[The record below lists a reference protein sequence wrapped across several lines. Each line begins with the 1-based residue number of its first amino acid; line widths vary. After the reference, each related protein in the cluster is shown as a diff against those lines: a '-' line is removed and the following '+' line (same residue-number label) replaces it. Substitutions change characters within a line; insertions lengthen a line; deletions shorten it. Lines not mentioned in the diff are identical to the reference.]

1 MTPKR
6 TILIILGLVI
16 ICVFAVFILRPSPSI
31 EFKDEVVLGQ
41 TTTQVVLEDW
51 TILSATGGYESKI
64 TLDNGKSVDAKWL
77 IVKDVPPSYR
87 LDMFPHSFYHH
98 HIYVAPVQPGVAK
111 VMTELKPTV
120 TYYLGGSEKQIKF
133 K

>member
-6 TILIILGLVI
+6 TILIILGIII
-16 ICVFAVFILRPSPSI
+16 ICVFAVFMLRPAPSI

-51 TILSATGGYESKI
+51 TILSATGGYDSKI
-64 TLDNGKSVDAKWL
+64 TLDNGKSVDAKWT
-77 IVKDVPPSYR
+77 IVEDVPPSYR

-98 HIYVAPVQPGVAK
+98 HIFISPVQPGVAK
-111 VMTELKPTV
+111 VMMELKPTV
-120 TYYLGGSEKQIKF
+120 TYYLGGQEKQINIK
-133 K
+133 

>member
-1 MTPKR
+1 MK
-6 TILIILGLVI
+6 LKLAIIPIIIVVCVGLV
-16 ICVFAVFILRPSPSI
+16 FLLKPSPSI
-31 EFKDEVVLGQ
+31 ELKDESVLGQ

-51 TILSATGGYESKI
+51 TILSAIGGYESKI

-77 IVKDVPPSYR
+77 IVEDVPPAYR

-111 VMTELKPTV
+111 VLSEVKPTV

>member
-1 MTPKR
+1 MKLKR
-6 TILIILGLVI
+6 ITIAVPIIILVCIGLI
-16 ICVFAVFILRPSPSI
+16 FALKPSPSI

-64 TLDNGKSVDAKWL
+64 TLDNGKSVDAKWQ
-77 IVKDVPPSYR
+77 IVEDVPPSYR
-87 LDMFPHSFYHH
+87 LDMFPYSFYYH
-98 HIYVAPVQPGVAK
+98 HIYIAPVQPGVAK

>member
-1 MTPKR
+1 MNAKR
-6 TILIILGLVI
+6 LTIIFLIFIVVCISVI
-16 ICVFAVFILRPSPSI
+16 FLLRPSPSI

-51 TILSATGGYESKI
+51 TILSATGGYDSKI
-64 TLDNGKSVDAKWL
+64 TLENGKSADAKWQ
-77 IVKDVPPSYR
+77 IVEDVPPSYR

-98 HIYVAPVQPGVAK
+98 HIFIAPVQPGVAK

-120 TYYLGGSEKQIKF
+120 TYYLGGQEKQINIK
-133 K
+133 

>member
-6 TILIILGLVI
+6 TILIMLGIVI
-16 ICVFAVFILRPSPSI
+16 ICVFAVFMLRPSPSI

-51 TILSATGGYESKI
+51 TILSATGGYDSKI
-64 TLDNGKSVDAKWL
+64 TLDNGKSVDAKWQ
-77 IVKDVPPSYR
+77 IVEDVPPSYR

-98 HIYVAPVQPGVAK
+98 HIFIAPVQPGVAK
-111 VMTELKPTV
+111 VMSELKPTV
-120 TYYLGGSEKQIKF
+120 TYYLGGQEKQINIK
-133 K
+133 

>member
-1 MTPKR
+1 MKR
-6 TILIILGLVI
+6 KLAIIPIIIVVCVGLV
-16 ICVFAVFILRPSPSI
+16 FALKPSSSI
-31 EFKDEVVLGQ
+31 ELKDESVLGQ

-77 IVKDVPPSYR
+77 IVEDVPPAYR

-111 VMTELKPTV
+111 VLSEVKPTV
-120 TYYLGGSEKQIKF
+120 TYYLGGQEKQIRF

>member
-1 MTPKR
+1 MK
-6 TILIILGLVI
+6 LKLAIIPIIIVVCVGLV
-16 ICVFAVFILRPSPSI
+16 FLLKPSPSI
-31 EFKDEVVLGQ
+31 ELKDESVLGQ
-41 TTTQVVLEDW
+41 TATQVVLEDW

-77 IVKDVPPSYR
+77 IVKDVPPAYR

-98 HIYVAPVQPGVAK
+98 HIYVAPVQPGVSK
-111 VMTELKPTV
+111 VLSEVKPTV
-120 TYYLGGSEKQIKF
+120 TYYLGGQEKQIKF

>member
-1 MTPKR
+1 MNAKKLLITFL
-6 TILIILGLVI
+6 ILIVVCISAIFL
-16 ICVFAVFILRPSPSI
+16 LRPSPSI

-51 TILSATGGYESKI
+51 TILSATGSYDSKI
-64 TLDNGKSVDAKWL
+64 TLDNGKSVDAKWT
-77 IVKDVPPSYR
+77 IVEDVPPSYR

-98 HIYVAPVQPGVAK
+98 HIFIAPVQPGVAK

-120 TYYLGGSEKQIKF
+120 TYYLGGQEKQIKL

>member
-1 MTPKR
+1 MKLKR
-6 TILIILGLVI
+6 LTIIFLI
-16 ICVFAVFILRPSPSI
+16 FIVVCISAIFLLRPTPSI
-31 EFKDEVVLGQ
+31 EFKNEVVLGQ

-51 TILSATGGYESKI
+51 TILSATGGYDSKI
-64 TLDNGKSVDAKWL
+64 TLDNGKSVDAKWT
-77 IVKDVPPSYR
+77 IVEDVPPSYR

-98 HIYVAPVQPGVAK
+98 HIYIAPVQPGVAK

-120 TYYLGGSEKQIKF
+120 TYYLGGQEKQIKL

>member
-1 MTPKR
+1 MK
-6 TILIILGLVI
+6 LKLAIIPIIIVVCVGLV
-16 ICVFAVFILRPSPSI
+16 FLLKPSPSI
-31 EFKDEVVLGQ
+31 ELKDEVVLGQ

-77 IVKDVPPSYR
+77 IVEDVPPAYR

-111 VMTELKPTV
+111 VLSEVKPTV
-120 TYYLGGSEKQIKF
+120 TYYLGGAEKQIKF

>member
-1 MTPKR
+1 MK
-6 TILIILGLVI
+6 LKLAIIPIIIVVCVGLV
-16 ICVFAVFILRPSPSI
+16 FLLKPSPSI
-31 EFKDEVVLGQ
+31 ELKDESVLGQ
-41 TTTQVVLEDW
+41 TATQVVLEDW

-77 IVKDVPPSYR
+77 IVKDVPPAYR

-111 VMTELKPTV
+111 VLSEVKPTV
-120 TYYLGGSEKQIKF
+120 TYYLGGQEKQIKF

>member
-1 MTPKR
+1 MKLKR
-6 TILIILGLVI
+6 ITIAVPIIILICIGLV
-16 ICVFAVFILRPSPSI
+16 FALKPSPSI

-51 TILSATGGYESKI
+51 TILSATGGYDSKI
-64 TLDNGKSVDAKWL
+64 TLENGKSADAKWQ
-77 IVKDVPPSYR
+77 IVEDVPPSYR
-87 LDMFPHSFYHH
+87 LDMFPHSFYYH
-98 HIYVAPVQPGVAK
+98 HIFIAPVQPGVTK

-120 TYYLGGSEKQIKF
+120 TYYLGGQEKQIKF

>member
-6 TILIILGLVI
+6 TILIILGIII
-16 ICVFAVFILRPSPSI
+16 ICVFAVFMLRPSPSI

-51 TILSATGGYESKI
+51 TILFATGGYDSKI
-64 TLDNGKSVDAKWL
+64 TLDNGKSVDAKWT
-77 IVKDVPPSYR
+77 IVEDVPPSYR

-98 HIYVAPVQPGVAK
+98 HIYIAPVQPGVSK

-120 TYYLGGSEKQIKF
+120 TYYLGGQEKQIKL

>member
-1 MTPKR
+1 MKIKR
-6 TILIILGLVI
+6 LTIAVPIIILVCIGLV
-16 ICVFAVFILRPSPSI
+16 FALKPSPSI

-51 TILSATGGYESKI
+51 TILSATGGYDSKI

-77 IVKDVPPSYR
+77 IVEDVPPSYR
-87 LDMFPHSFYHH
+87 IDMLPHSFYYH

-120 TYYLGGSEKQIKF
+120 TYYLGGQEKQIKF

>member
-1 MTPKR
+1 MK
-6 TILIILGLVI
+6 LKLAIIPI
-16 ICVFAVFILRPSPSI
+16 IIVVCVWLVFALKPSPSI
-31 EFKDEVVLGQ
+31 ELKDESVLGQ

-77 IVKDVPPSYR
+77 IVEDVPPAYR

-111 VMTELKPTV
+111 VLSEVKPTV
-120 TYYLGGSEKQIKF
+120 TYYLGGQEKQIKF

>member
-1 MTPKR
+1 MNAKR
-6 TILIILGLVI
+6 LTIVLLI
-16 ICVFAVFILRPSPSI
+16 FIVVCISAIFLLRPSPSI
-31 EFKDEVVLGQ
+31 ELKDESVLGQ

-77 IVKDVPPSYR
+77 IVEDVPPAYR

-111 VMTELKPTV
+111 VLSELKPTV

>member
-1 MTPKR
+1 MNAKR
-6 TILIILGLVI
+6 LAIIFLI
-16 ICVFAVFILRPSPSI
+16 FILVCIGVVLALKPSPSI
-31 EFKDEVVLGQ
+31 ELKDESVLGQ

-51 TILSATGGYESKI
+51 TILSATSGYESKI

-77 IVKDVPPSYR
+77 IVEDVPPAYR

-98 HIYVAPVQPGVAK
+98 HIYIAPVQPGVAK
-111 VMTELKPTV
+111 VLSEVKPTV
-120 TYYLGGSEKQIKF
+120 TYYLGGQKKQIKF

>member
-1 MTPKR
+1 MKVKR
-6 TILIILGLVI
+6 LTIIFLI
-16 ICVFAVFILRPSPSI
+16 FIVVCISAIFLLRPSPSI
-31 EFKDEVVLGQ
+31 EFKDEVVMGQ

-51 TILSATGGYESKI
+51 TILSATGSYDSKI

-77 IVKDVPPSYR
+77 IVEDVPPSYR

-98 HIYVAPVQPGVAK
+98 HIYIAPVQPGVAK
-111 VMTELKPTV
+111 VMKELKPTV
-120 TYYLGGSEKQIKF
+120 TYYLGGQEKQITF

>member
-1 MTPKR
+1 MKLKR
-6 TILIILGLVI
+6 LTIAVPIIIVCIGLV
-16 ICVFAVFILRPSPSI
+16 FALKPSPSI

-51 TILSATGGYESKI
+51 TILSATGGYDSKI

-77 IVKDVPPSYR
+77 IVEDVPPSYR
-87 LDMFPHSFYHH
+87 LDMFPHSFYYH
-98 HIYVAPVQPGVAK
+98 HIFIAPVQPGVAK

-120 TYYLGGSEKQIKF
+120 TYYLGGQEKQIKF

>member
-1 MTPKR
+1 M
-6 TILIILGLVI
+6 
-16 ICVFAVFILRPSPSI
+16 
-31 EFKDEVVLGQ
+31 
-41 TTTQVVLEDW
+41 VLEDW

-77 IVKDVPPSYR
+77 IVEDVPPAYR

-111 VMTELKPTV
+111 VLSEVKPTV

>member
-6 TILIILGLVI
+6 TILIILGIII
-16 ICVFAVFILRPSPSI
+16 ICVFAVFMLRPSPSI

-51 TILSATGGYESKI
+51 TILSATGGYDSKI
-64 TLDNGKSVDAKWL
+64 TLDNGKSVDAKWQ
-77 IVKDVPPSYR
+77 IVEDVPPSYR

-98 HIYVAPVQPGVAK
+98 HIFIAPVQPGVAK

-120 TYYLGGSEKQIKF
+120 TYYLGGQEKQINIK
-133 K
+133 

>member
-1 MTPKR
+1 MNAKKLSITFLM
-6 TILIILGLVI
+6 LIVVCISAIFL
-16 ICVFAVFILRPSPSI
+16 LRPTPSI

-51 TILSATGGYESKI
+51 TILSAKGGYDSKI
-64 TLDNGKSVDAKWL
+64 TLDNGKSVDAKWQ
-77 IVKDVPPSYR
+77 IVEDVPPSYR

-98 HIYVAPVQPGVAK
+98 HIYIAPVQPSVAK

-120 TYYLGGSEKQIKF
+120 TYYLGGQEKQINIK
-133 K
+133 

>member
-1 MTPKR
+1 MK
-6 TILIILGLVI
+6 LKLAIIPIIIVVCVGLV
-16 ICVFAVFILRPSPSI
+16 FLFKPSPSI
-31 EFKDEVVLGQ
+31 ELKDESVLGQ

-51 TILSATGGYESKI
+51 TILSATGGYDSKI

-77 IVKDVPPSYR
+77 IVEDVPPAYR

-111 VMTELKPTV
+111 VLSELKPTV

>member
-1 MTPKR
+1 MKSKR
-6 TILIILGLVI
+6 PIIAFI
-16 ICVFAVFILRPSPSI
+16 IFIIVCISAISLLRPSPSI
-31 EFKDEVVLGQ
+31 EFKDEVVLGH

-51 TILSATGGYESKI
+51 TILSATGSYDSKI
-64 TLDNGKSVDAKWL
+64 TLDNGKSVDAKWS
-77 IVKDVPPSYR
+77 IVEDIPPSYR

-98 HIYVAPVQPGVAK
+98 HIYIAPVQPGVAK

-120 TYYLGGSEKQIKF
+120 TYYLGGQEKQIKL

>member
-1 MTPKR
+1 MKSKR
-6 TILIILGLVI
+6 PIIIFLILIVVCISTIFL
-16 ICVFAVFILRPSPSI
+16 LRPAPSI
-31 EFKDEVVLGQ
+31 EFKNEVVMGQ

-51 TILSATGGYESKI
+51 TILSATGSYDSKI

-87 LDMFPHSFYHH
+87 LDMLPHSFYHH
-98 HIYVAPVQPGVAK
+98 HIFIAPVQPGVAK

-120 TYYLGGSEKQIKF
+120 TYYLGGQEKQIKF

>member
-1 MTPKR
+1 MK
-6 TILIILGLVI
+6 LKLAIIPIIIVVCVGLV
-16 ICVFAVFILRPSPSI
+16 FALKPSPSI
-31 EFKDEVVLGQ
+31 ELTDESVLGQ

-77 IVKDVPPSYR
+77 IVKDVPPAYR

-111 VMTELKPTV
+111 VLSEVKPTV
-120 TYYLGGSEKQIKF
+120 TYYLGGQEKQIKF